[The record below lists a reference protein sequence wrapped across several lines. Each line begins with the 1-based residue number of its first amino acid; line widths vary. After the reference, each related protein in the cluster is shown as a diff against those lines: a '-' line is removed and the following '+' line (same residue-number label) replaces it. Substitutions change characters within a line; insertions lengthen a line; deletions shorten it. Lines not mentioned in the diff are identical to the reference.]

1 MATTL
6 RKTSRGRQ
14 RQAPS
19 ARPQLK
25 REAAVKRANGG
36 AGDAAGDGPVRAK
49 TAKRAD
55 KTGKSD
61 RIVRDTFKMPQ
72 REFALIDELKQRCR
86 ALGVEVKKSDVLRA
100 GLLAMRDLSDERL
113 GQVVRPMAAARTE
126 RAARRQAKAATPA

>member
-6 RKTSRGRQ
+6 RKTSRGRP

-19 ARPQLK
+19 ARPQPK
-25 REAAVKRANGG
+25 REAAAKRANGG
-36 AGDAAGDGPVRAK
+36 AGGAAGDGAVKAK

-86 ALGVEVKKSDVLRA
+86 ALGVEVKKSEVLRA
-100 GLLAMRDLSDERL
+100 GLLAMRELSDERL
-113 GQVVRPMAAARTE
+113 GQVVRPLTAARTG
-126 RAARRQAKAATPA
+126 RAARKQAKSATPA